1 MWSSSH
7 KSILFYVGLR
17 LKTKG
22 STLFSIVACF
32 RTHMLTAWLFQL
44 ACIPL
49 HYINLLICKYIYEIV
64 MTKVKNYLS
73 FV

>member
-1 MWSSSH
+1 MRSSSH

-22 STLFSIVACF
+22 ST
-32 RTHMLTAWLFQL
+32 WLFQL